1 MTIHVNAKLKK
12 MPESK
17 EPSWRELPE
26 AGLITEAGNAAKYK
40 TGDWR
45 TERPVW
51 DPEKCIHCLI
61 CWVYCPDS
69 AIMVNDEGKVTGV
82 DLDHCKGCGIC
93 AEECPPKV
101 KAYTMVPESQFR
113 GK

>member
-1 MTIHVNAKLKK
+1 MAITEK
-12 MPESK
+12 K
-17 EPSWRELPE
+17 EPGWKELPR
-26 AGLITEAGNAAKYK
+26 GGIITEPGTSAKYK

-51 DPEKCIHCLI
+51 DPEKCVQCMI

-69 AIMVNDEGKVTGV
+69 AIMINEEGKVSGI
-82 DLDHCKGCGIC
+82 DYEHCKGCGIC
-93 AEECPPKV
+93 AQECPPKV
-101 KAYTMVPESQFR
+101 QAYTMHPESEFR